1 MPDNETNAGSDGR
14 DGGGAISLGERLS
27 SARNA
32 RAISLEQAA
41 RTLHLDKTVV
51 AALEAEQFEALGA
64 AVFVKGHLRSYA
76 ELLGLP
82 PDDVIEAY
90 RQLDPTID
98 ELPATVEKQQLSERV
113 NVALWSFWAMV
124 IVAAMLVAVYLYE
137 GATDREAGR
146 IRQQRLAP
154 NEPAPAVIGGTEARQ
169 QAAEPV
175 DNTLPPPSTDPVRGA
190 GAASPPSA
198 TEDRGMADPVPE
210 PVPAPEP
217 VAPAPESLAAA
228 TAEPTERAPTT
239 PEFAVVRAPAIS
251 GLAAVDPDR
260 TRLSLIFS
268 EDSWVEITDA
278 TGRRI
283 LYGLQRGGA
292 RRELSGEPPVV
303 VFLGNASGVEV
314 LVDGSEYSISSGARR
329 GNTARFEIQPEI
341 QP

>member
-14 DGGGAISLGERLS
+14 DGSSAISLGERLS
-27 SARNA
+27 SARKA

-76 ELLGLP
+76 ELLGLS

-98 ELPATVEKQQLSERV
+98 ELPATVEKQQWSERV

-124 IVAAMLVAVYLYE
+124 IVAALLVAVYLYE
-137 GATDREAGR
+137 GATDREASR
-146 IRQQRLAP
+146 IRQQQLAP
-154 NEPAPAVIGGTEARQ
+154 DEPALGVIGGTEAGQ
-169 QAAEPV
+169 QEADPADETV
-175 DNTLPPPSTDPVRGA
+175 PPPITDPVA
-190 GAASPPSA
+190 GAATPLLA

-217 VAPAPESLAAA
+217 VAPATETLAAP
-228 TAEPTERAPTT
+228 TGELTERAPTT
-239 PEFAVVRAPAIS
+239 QAFAVVKEPAIS
-251 GLAAVDPDR
+251 GLAAVNPRR

-268 EDSWVEITDA
+268 EDSWAEITDA

-283 LYGLQRGGA
+283 LYGLQRAGT
-292 RRELSGEPPVV
+292 RRELSSEPPIG
-303 VFLGNASGVEV
+303 VFLGNAPGVEV
-314 LVDGSEYSISSGARR
+314 LVDGSEYSISSGVRR
-329 GNTARFEIQPEI
+329 GNIARFEIQPDL

>member
-1 MPDNETNAGSDGR
+1 M
-14 DGGGAISLGERLS
+14 
-27 SARNA
+27 
-32 RAISLEQAA
+32 
-41 RTLHLDKTVV
+41 
-51 AALEAEQFEALGA
+51 
-64 AVFVKGHLRSYA
+64 FVKGHLRSYA

-98 ELPATVEKQQLSERV
+98 ELPATVEKQQWSERV

-146 IRQQRLAP
+146 IRQQRLVP
-154 NEPAPAVIGGTEARQ
+154 DEPAPAVIGGTEARQ

-190 GAASPPSA
+190 TAASPPSA

-210 PVPAPEP
+210 PEPVPAPEP
-217 VAPAPESLAAA
+217 VAPAPETLAAA

-239 PEFAVVRAPAIS
+239 PEFAVVRTPAIS

-292 RRELSGEPPVV
+292 RRGRSTGAERR
-303 VFLGNASGVEV
+303 ASGSRVFGQRV
-314 LVDGSEYSISSGARR
+314 GRR
-329 GNTARFEIQPEI
+329 GFG
-341 QP
+341 

>member
-124 IVAAMLVAVYLYE
+124 IVAALLVAVYLYE

-154 NEPAPAVIGGTEARQ
+154 DEPAPAVIGGTEARQ

-198 TEDRGMADPVPE
+198 TENRGMADPVPE

-217 VAPAPESLAAA
+217 VAPAPETLAAA

-239 PEFAVVRAPAIS
+239 QE
-251 GLAAVDPDR
+251 LAAVDPDR
-260 TRLSLIFS
+260 TRLSFIFS

-283 LYGLQRGGA
+283 LYGLQRAGA

-314 LVDGSEYSISSGARR
+314 LVDGSEYSISSGVRR

>member
-124 IVAAMLVAVYLYE
+124 IVAALLVAVYLYE

-154 NEPAPAVIGGTEARQ
+154 DEPAPAVIGGTEARQ

-198 TEDRGMADPVPE
+198 TENRGMADHVPE

-217 VAPAPESLAAA
+217 VAPAPETLAAA

-239 PEFAVVRAPAIS
+239 QE
-251 GLAAVDPDR
+251 LAAVDPDR
-260 TRLSLIFS
+260 TRLSFIFS

-314 LVDGSEYSISSGARR
+314 LVDGSEYSISSGVRR

>member
-1 MPDNETNAGSDGR
+1 MPDNEPNAGSDGR
-14 DGGGAISLGERLS
+14 DGSSAISLGERLS

-76 ELLGLP
+76 ELLGLS
-82 PDDVIEAY
+82 PDAVIEAY

-98 ELPATVEKQQLSERV
+98 ELPASVEKQQWSERV
-113 NVALWSFWAMV
+113 NVTLWSFWAMV
-124 IVAAMLVAVYLYE
+124 IVAALLVAVYLYE
-137 GATDREAGR
+137 GATNREASR
-146 IRQQRLAP
+146 IRQQQLAP
-154 NEPAPAVIGGTEARQ
+154 DEPAPGATGGTEAEQ
-169 QAAEPV
+169 PAAEPA
-175 DNTLPPPSTDPVRGA
+175 DETLPPPITEPVAGA
-190 GAASPPSA
+190 GVETQPSA
-198 TEDRGMADPVPE
+198 TEDPSMAAAVA
-210 PVPAPEP
+210 APEP
-217 VAPAPESLAAA
+217 VSLPES
-228 TAEPTERAPTT
+228 AERPP
-239 PEFAVVRAPAIS
+239 AVQESASVTQSEEAGS
-251 GLAAVDPDR
+251 STDDGGGM
-260 TRLSLIFS
+260 RLSLVFS
-268 EDSWVEITDA
+268 EDSWAEITDA

-283 LYGLQRGGA
+283 LYGLQPAGA

-314 LVDGSEYSISSGARR
+314 SVDGSEYPISSGARR